1 MDTSGQLSITH
12 LILNA
17 STLVQVVMLFLLSL
31 SVASW
36 TIIVSRSS
44 AYKNARVKAD
54 EFEEKFWGNQDM
66 ESKDA
71 NLQLGE
77 ICRLGSANIKAL

>member
-1 MDTSGQLSITH
+1 MDTSGQLSITN

-36 TIIVSRSS
+36 TIIVSSSS
-44 AYKNARVKAD
+44 AYKNA
-54 EFEEKFWGNQDM
+54 
-66 ESKDA
+66 
-71 NLQLGE
+71 
-77 ICRLGSANIKAL
+77 